1 MKIIYRKAVGSKTN
15 KKYDALVLDFGYREE
30 MISFDGKLIAEIL
43 DITPR
48 ELSTVDVG
56 DYEIGEIKEDVQL
69 TPPAEGDGKK
79 GVK

>member
-43 DITPR
+43 DII
-48 ELSTVDVG
+48 D
-56 DYEIGEIKEDVQL
+56 KQ
-69 TPPAEGDGKK
+69 
-79 GVK
+79 